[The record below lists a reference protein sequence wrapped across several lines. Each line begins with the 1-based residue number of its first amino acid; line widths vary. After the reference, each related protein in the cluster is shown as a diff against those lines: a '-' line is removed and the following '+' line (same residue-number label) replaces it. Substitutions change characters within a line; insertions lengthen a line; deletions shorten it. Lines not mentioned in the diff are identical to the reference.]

1 MIIIT
6 SVIEMII
13 IVITNLNYDILI
25 KFQITLQ
32 SNFQNL
38 VNNFSR
44 KTLELKWFLIL
55 VYKDPVSAIYLN

>member
-1 MIIIT
+1 
-6 SVIEMII
+6 MII
-13 IVITNLNYDILI
+13 IVIKNLNYDILI

-38 VNNFSR
+38 VNNFLR
-44 KTLELKWFLIL
+44 KSLELKGFLIL

>member
-1 MIIIT
+1 
-6 SVIEMII
+6 MII
-13 IVITNLNYDILI
+13 IVITNLNYGILI

>member
-1 MIIIT
+1 
-6 SVIEMII
+6 MII
-13 IVITNLNYDILI
+13 IVITNLNYGILI

-44 KTLELKWFLIL
+44 KNLELKWFLIL
-55 VYKDPVSAIYLN
+55 VYKDPVPAIYLN

>member
-1 MIIIT
+1 
-6 SVIEMII
+6 MII
-13 IVITNLNYDILI
+13 IVIKNLNYDILI